1 MANIKRISSKLLQTN
16 DQNHKREKVMKQ
28 LFLTFLFFGIAASAQ
43 EIISKEFT
51 YNEFLGYVKKYH
63 PLVKNANLNIDA
75 AQASLMMARGGFD
88 PKIEVDFSQKQF
100 KDQEYYSILNSSF
113 KIPTWYGVEIK
124 AGFDNNEGIY
134 LNPENKTPNQ
144 GLTSLGI
151 SVPLGQ
157 GLFINQR
164 MADVR
169 KAKIQVQLS
178 QSERKLQAIVV
189 LYDASLAYFNWKKTF
204 DEFLLYEEYKTNA
217 QIRFKGIRSLIQQG
231 DKPAID
237 SIEAGIIVKNRL
249 LNLEDA
255 KLKLTKTKL
264 ELSNFLWLENNIPLE
279 LADEIIPEKQLEFT
293 IQESLKTNDLLNTD
307 FSITNHPKINALQS
321 KIDML
326 NVEKKLKANMLLP
339 KIDVGY
345 SYLSEEPSYFNNYQ
359 FEDYKIG
366 LDFYF
371 PLFLRK
377 ERGSLKLAK
386 YKVQETEFT
395 LNLEKVQL
403 ANKINAQKTEIESL
417 SKQKELIKGLVLD
430 NLTMLNSEERLF
442 SFGESSL
449 FLINTRENNVV
460 SAQLSKIALEN
471 RFYISNSELFKIMAN
486 PD

>member
-1 MANIKRISSKLLQTN
+1 
-16 DQNHKREKVMKQ
+16 MKH
-28 LFLTFLFFGIAASAQ
+28 LFLAFLFFGFSVTAQ
-43 EIISKEFT
+43 EITSKELT

-63 PLVKNANLNIDA
+63 PLVKNANLEINK
-75 AQASLMMARGGFD
+75 AQANLMMARGGFD
-88 PKIEVDFSQKQF
+88 PKIEVDFSKKQF
-100 KDQEYYSILNSSF
+100 KNTEYYSILNSSF
-113 KIPTWYGVEIK
+113 KIPTWYGIEIK
-124 AGFDNNEGIY
+124 AGFDNSDGVY
-134 LNPENKTPNQ
+134 LNPQNTLPNQ

-151 SVPLGQ
+151 TVPLGQ

-169 KAKIQVQLS
+169 KAKIQMQLS
-178 QSERKLQAIVV
+178 QAERKLQAIVV
-189 LYDASLAYFNWKKTF
+189 LYDASLAYFNWKKNF
-204 DEFLLYEEYKTNA
+204 NEVQLYEEYNNNA
-217 QIRFKGIRSLIQQG
+217 QIRFKGIQSLIKQG

-237 SIEAGIIVKNRL
+237 SVEAGIIVKNRI
-249 LNLEDA
+249 LNLEDS
-255 KLKLTKTKL
+255 KLKLAKAKL

-279 LADEIIPEKQLEFT
+279 ISDELIPETQLEFT
-293 IQESLKTNDLLNTD
+293 IQESLKTNDLLTVD

-321 KIDML
+321 KIDIL

-345 SYLSEEPSYFNNYQ
+345 SYIAEPSYIDNYQ

-386 YKVQETEFT
+386 YKVQESEFI
-395 LNLEKVQL
+395 LDLEKVQL
-403 ANKINAQKTEIESL
+403 TNKINAQKIEIESL
-417 SKQKELIKGLVLD
+417 LKQKVLIKGLVVD

-449 FLINTRENNVV
+449 FLINTRENNLIL
-460 SAQLSKIALEN
+460 AQLSKIALEN